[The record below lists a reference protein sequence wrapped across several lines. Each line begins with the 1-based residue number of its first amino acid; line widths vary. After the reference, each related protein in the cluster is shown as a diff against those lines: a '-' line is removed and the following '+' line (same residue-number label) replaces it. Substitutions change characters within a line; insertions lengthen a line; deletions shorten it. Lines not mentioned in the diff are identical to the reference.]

1 MIQNEMA
8 RLRANLA
15 EINSPG
21 TLFED
26 NSRNHPDNGNYNKS
40 PVKVLVPE
48 VVDQETQ
55 AANTETLVESLP
67 LYGRTPM
74 SSLKDLQK
82 MTAEENEDS
91 NTEKNGSRSPLVSNA
106 VESLPLKSL
115 LSNSQRKMRS
125 QSQPNVSTTF
135 KLTNQNMPDDKVSK
149 PKTTEN
155 VVDKS
160 REKKTRFSVVNG
172 NGDNNVN
179 GATYPLTFYP
189 YRMIG
194 RRSNK

>member
-1 MIQNEMA
+1 MLVGGHDQNSSQIAARPSQDHINGLSERFEDFKRQNALLSEENTMIQNEMA

-48 VVDQETQ
+48 VVNQETQ
-55 AANTETLVESLP
+55 ATNTETLVESLP

-82 MTAEENEDS
+82 ILMNF
-91 NTEKNGSRSPLVSNA
+91 L
-106 VESLPLKSL
+106 
-115 LSNSQRKMRS
+115 
-125 QSQPNVSTTF
+125 
-135 KLTNQNMPDDKVSK
+135 
-149 PKTTEN
+149 
-155 VVDKS
+155 
-160 REKKTRFSVVNG
+160 
-172 NGDNNVN
+172 
-179 GATYPLTFYP
+179 
-189 YRMIG
+189 IG
-194 RRSNK
+194 V